1 MMDINKIRA
10 DFPILAREV
19 YGRPLVYF
27 DNAATSQK
35 PQCVMDKITEMY
47 TTVNSNVH
55 RGVHYLSQVATDEHE
70 AARKTVQRFINANSP
85 DEIVFTRGATESI
98 NLVASS
104 FCRTFCEPGDEILIT
119 AMEHHS
125 NIVPWQ
131 IQADIRGL
139 KIKVIPINND
149 GELIME
155 EFEKL
160 ISPRTKL
167 IAATHISNVLGTIN
181 PIDEIIRIA
190 HSHNIPVLI
199 DAAQSVQHAK
209 VDVQK
214 IDCDFLV
221 FSSHKVYGP
230 TGVGVLYG
238 KEEWLNA
245 LPPYQGGGEMIENV
259 TFEKTTFNKLPF
271 KFEAGTPDF
280 VGTAALATA
289 LNYINS
295 IGLDNIAHH
304 EDELLKYATEK
315 MLQIPGMRIIGTA
328 KEKCSVISF
337 LVDDIHP
344 YDIGTLLDKMGIAIR
359 TGHHCAEP
367 LMKELGID
375 GTARV
380 SFAFYNTKEEVDL
393 FIAGLKRI
401 VSMFS

>member
-1 MMDINKIRA
+1 MDINKIRA

-55 RGVHYLSQVATDEHE
+55 RGVHYLSQAATDEHE
-70 AARKTVQRFINANSP
+70 AARKTVQRFINANIP
-85 DEIVFTRGATESI
+85 EEIVFTRGATESI

-104 FCRTFCEPGDEILIT
+104 FCRSFCKEGDEILIT

-190 HSHNIPVLI
+190 HGHNIPVLI

-221 FSSHKVYGP
+221 FSSHKIYGP

-238 KEEWLNA
+238 KEEWLNG
-245 LPPYQGGGEMIENV
+245 LPPYQGGGEMIESV
-259 TFEKTTFNKLPF
+259 SFEKTTFNKLPF

-289 LNYINS
+289 LDYVSS
-295 IGLDNIAHH
+295 IGLDNIA
-304 EDELLKYATEK
+304 EYESELLRYATEK
-315 MLQIPGMRIIGTA
+315 MLNLPGIKIIGTA
-328 KEKCSVISF
+328 QHKSSVISF
-337 LVDDIHP
+337 VFNKIHP
-344 YDIGTLLDKMGIAIR
+344 YDIGTLLDKMGIAVR

-367 LMKELGID
+367 LMKIMGVE
-375 GTARV
+375 GTVRA
-380 SFAFYNTKEEVDL
+380 SFAFYNTKEEVDML
-393 FIAGLKRI
+393 VKGLERI
-401 VSMFS
+401 IKMF